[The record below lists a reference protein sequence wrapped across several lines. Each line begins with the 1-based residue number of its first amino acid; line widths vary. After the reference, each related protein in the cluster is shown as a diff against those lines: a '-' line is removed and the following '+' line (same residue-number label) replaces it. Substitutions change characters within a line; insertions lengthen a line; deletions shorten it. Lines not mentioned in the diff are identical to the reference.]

1 MILLFKNTA
10 VMERILRLIGL
21 IALVAIGL
29 CACEGEN
36 AAFDGLPGLQA
47 PENGEYV
54 CLDFKHLQ
62 WKAVKDQMGSCYVK
76 TNSPNP
82 LWYDLVICTEDVT
95 DFSIDYYHHYL
106 FLHIDLDSLGSVKNH
121 RIIYYKNKN
130 TERSGDYELYLVS
143 LDGEL
148 SIVRK
153 DDRLSGVFEGRL
165 QNTSRTSDVR
175 KGRFEFHNIPIETI
189 NQGSNAR
196 MEKFLPEL

>member
-1 MILLFKNTA
+1 MK
-10 VMERILRLIGL
+10 RIVRLIGL
-21 IALVAIGL
+21 FALVAPLL
-29 CACEGEN
+29 CACEGEDM
-36 AAFDGLPGLQA
+36 AFDGLPGLQA

-54 CLDFKHLQ
+54 CLDFKNLQ

-76 TNSPNP
+76 TNSQNP
-82 LWYDLVICTEDVT
+82 LWYDLVVCTEDVT

-148 SIVRK
+148 SIFRE

-165 QNTSRTSDVR
+165 QNTARSSDVR
-175 KGRFEFHNIPIETI
+175 KGRFEFRNIPIETI
-189 NQGSNAR
+189 NKGTNTKR
-196 MEKFLPEL
+196 EKFLPEL